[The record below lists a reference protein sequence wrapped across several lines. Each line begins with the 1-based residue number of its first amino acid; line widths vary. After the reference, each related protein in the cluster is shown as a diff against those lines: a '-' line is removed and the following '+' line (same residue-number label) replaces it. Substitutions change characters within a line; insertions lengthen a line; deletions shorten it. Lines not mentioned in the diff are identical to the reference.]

1 MVIWLIGLSGSGKT
15 TIANLLFKRLKKKY
29 INIVHLDGDQVRKIY
44 GEKIGH
50 ITKDR
55 YKNAERL
62 SRLSKFLSDQKIHVI
77 ASVLSNF
84 PEWQKWNK
92 KNIKNYFQIY
102 LKVSLKTLIK
112 RDNKKLYKKNIKGN
126 RKNIVGVDIKFIEPI
141 NSDLII
147 ENEKNIKSFK
157 KMIDRIIKKINII

>member
-1 MVIWLIGLSGSGKT
+1 MVIWFIGLSGSGKT
-15 TIANLLFKRLKKKY
+15 TIANLLFKRLKIKY
-29 INIVHLDGDQVRKIY
+29 NNIVHLDGDQVRKIY

-50 ITKDR
+50 TIKDR
-55 YKNAERL
+55 NKNAERL

-84 PEWQKWNK
+84 PEWQEWNK

-112 RDNKKLYKKNIKGN
+112 RDNKKLYKQNIKGN
-126 RKNIVGVDIKFIEPI
+126 KKNVVGIDIKFIEPT

-147 ENEKNIKSFK
+147 ENEENKKSFE

>member
-15 TIANLLFKRLKKKY
+15 TIANLLFKKLKKKY
-29 INIVHLDGDQVRKIY
+29 INIVHLDGDRVRKIY

-50 ITKDR
+50 TTKDR

-92 KNIKNYFQIY
+92 KNIGKYTPPYYIAHPIIRQIV
-102 LKVSLKTLIK
+102 L
-112 RDNKKLYKKNIKGN
+112 NKKSIKNTL
-126 RKNIVGVDIKFIEPI
+126 KN
-141 NSDLII
+141 LI
-147 ENEKNIKSFK
+147 
-157 KMIDRIIKKINII
+157 

>member
-29 INIVHLDGDQVRKIY
+29 INIVHLDGDRVRKIY

-112 RDNKKLYKKNIKGN
+112 RDNKKLYKKNVKGN
-126 RKNIVGVDIKFIEPI
+126 RKNIVGVDIKFIEPT